1 MKRRDHFYDNI
12 MGEKVAEY
20 NEEIL
25 NRANRFMVS
34 DMGKKTEE
42 EVQDQYVKAYK
53 GFYDNI
59 LENEMIRMR
68 AVRMTNRI
76 EEMSQFLA
84 TKRKEFKDGKE
95 IEVGPKVKWTKLWG
109 HDGQRDPL
117 YKEARA
123 RKAEKLE

>member
-1 MKRRDHFYDNI
+1 MTQYRKKELKRADHFYDNI
-12 MGEKVAEY
+12 MGEKVADY
-20 NEEIL
+20 NEDIQ

-42 EVQDQYVKAYK
+42 EVEAEYVTAYK
-53 GFYDNI
+53 KFYDNI

-84 TKRKEFKDGKE
+84 TKRKHIDADGKTSE
-95 IEVGPKVKWTKLWG
+95 IGPKVRWLKIWG
-109 HDGQRDPL
+109 HDG
-117 YKEARA
+117 
-123 RKAEKLE
+123 